1 MLFNSYIFL
10 FAFLPISVVGYYAL
24 ARVTVRAAAAWIA
37 VTSIVFYAWWNVSFV
52 FLLLASIAF
61 NFGCGLALQR
71 LANRPRMQLAAL
83 TAGIAA
89 NLGLL
94 FFYKYLFPLLDWLSE
109 IGIAPH
115 LSTTSVILPLG
126 ISFFTFTQIGYL
138 VDCKSGIA
146 KGKNLLEYVMF
157 VTFFPHLIAGPILHH
172 REMMPQFEN
181 RETYRLNQ
189 ENLAVGLSIFTIGLA
204 KKLIIADGLSETVQF
219 AFGFRD
225 ALPAQAAWCG
235 ALAYS
240 MQLYFDF
247 SGYSD
252 MAVGLA
258 RMFGIRFPANFNSPY
273 KATCIIDF
281 WQRWHMTLTRYL
293 NLYLYNPIAL
303 LIMRRRAARGAPVS
317 RKATA
322 TPAGFATMVALPLF
336 FTMTLAG
343 IWHGAGLQFLVFG
356 LLHSAYLTINH
367 AWRIFGPRQPA
378 EPRPWLRRAS
388 VVVAQWLI
396 TYLAVLLAQIMF
408 RSASVHDAMHLITGM
423 LGLHHVTAAPTYE
436 LESLLAFKNW
446 VKIGIAF
453 FIALLMP
460 NSNEI
465 MARYSPVLDKVRTSL
480 PAALQWRPQAGW
492 GVAIGV
498 LAAAAL
504 LHLAGAT
511 EFLYFQF

>member
-10 FAFLPISVVGYYAL
+10 FAFLPITLFGYYAW
-24 ARVTVRAAAAWIA
+24 ARVTVRAAATWLA
-37 VTSIVFYAWWNVSFV
+37 VMSIVFYAWWNVAFV
-52 FLLLASIAF
+52 FLLLGSIGF
-61 NFGCGLALQR
+61 NFSCGIALQR
-71 LANRPRMQLAAL
+71 LTTRLHMQMAVLIS
-83 TAGIAA
+83 GIAA

-94 FFYKYLFPLLDWLSE
+94 FFYKYLFSLLNWLSA
-109 IGIAPH
+109 IGITPH

-146 KGKNLLEYVMF
+146 KGRNLLDYILF

-172 REMMPQFEN
+172 REMMPQFAN
-181 RETYRLNQ
+181 RDTYRLNT
-189 ENLAVGLSIFTIGLA
+189 ENIAVGLSIFTIGLA
-204 KKLIIADGLSETVQF
+204 KKVIIADGLLQTVQF
-219 AFGFRD
+219 AFGSRD
-225 ALPAQAAWCG
+225 ALPAEAAWCG

-252 MAVGLA
+252 MSVGLA

-293 NLYLYNPIAL
+293 NLYLYNPITL
-303 LIMRRRAARGAPVS
+303 WVMRRRAARGAPVS

-322 TPAGFATMVALPLF
+322 TPAGFATMVAMPLF
-336 FTMTLAG
+336 FTMILAG
-343 IWHGAGLQFLVFG
+343 IWHGAGLQFLLFG
-356 LLHSAYLTINH
+356 LLHSTYLTINH
-367 AWRIFGPRQPA
+367 AWRIFGPKAPVTPH
-378 EPRPWLRRAS
+378 PRWRSWGIVAAKWL
-388 VVVAQWLI
+388 V

-408 RSASVHDAMHLITGM
+408 RAASVPDAMHLIAGM
-423 LGLHHVTAAPTYE
+423 LGLHQPTGELTYE
-436 LESLLAFKNW
+436 LEKLLSFKNW

-453 FIALLMP
+453 AIALLMP

-465 MARYSPVLDKVRTSL
+465 MVRYAPVLDKVRTSV
-480 PAALQWRPQAGW
+480 PAMLQWRPQARW

-498 LAAAAL
+498 LAATAL